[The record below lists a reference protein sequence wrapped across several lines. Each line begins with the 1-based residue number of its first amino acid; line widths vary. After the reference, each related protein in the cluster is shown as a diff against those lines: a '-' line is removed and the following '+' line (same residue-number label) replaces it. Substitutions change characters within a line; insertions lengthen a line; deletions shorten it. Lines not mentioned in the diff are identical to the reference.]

1 MPRESFLRKREKG
14 PKHGRT
20 ALSRR
25 AFASIRSYRGAE
37 MDWQRALLW
46 YNQCYFLMK
55 RTKKQWIKPMLKTL
69 PIFFECTCYS
79 GAV

>member
-1 MPRESFLRKREKG
+1 
-14 PKHGRT
+14 
-20 ALSRR
+20 
-25 AFASIRSYRGAE
+25 
-37 MDWQRALLW
+37 
-46 YNQCYFLMK
+46 MK